1 MSKVSIS
8 LNFRSEKKRR
18 NMKSFIE
25 QIKQRDLMSKRNK
38 RVCSNL
44 FFVSG
49 YVSISAFTSFVDIH
63 IGIASWTVGLKISV
77 NIIMQ

>member
-1 MSKVSIS
+1 
-8 LNFRSEKKRR
+8 
-18 NMKSFIE
+18 MKSFIE

-63 IGIASWTVGLKISV
+63 IGIAS
-77 NIIMQ
+77 